1 MKNLINNI
9 LKIAALAMIIAP
21 MLTSCFDDTQ
31 LWDSINK
38 IEHRLDSLETSL
50 NKQLQALNSLI
61 DSKTTISSCEKNQDG
76 SYDVTLS
83 NGMKFTVL
91 PDGTDFSALVSII
104 EVGGKNCWATYDAN
118 GKLVVLKEPTGN
130 VIPVVK
136 DEY

>member
-1 MKNLINNI
+1 MKIKRI
-9 LKIAALAMIIAP
+9 LALLLALAMIIAP

-83 NGMKFTVL
+83 NGPRSLRQLDL
-91 PDGTDFSALVSII
+91 PLSSPPTAPTFPSTWPPASALNSWR
-104 EVGGKNCWATYDAN
+104 GSSAS
-118 GKLVVLKEPTGN
+118 TGTL
-130 VIPVVK
+130 
-136 DEY
+136 